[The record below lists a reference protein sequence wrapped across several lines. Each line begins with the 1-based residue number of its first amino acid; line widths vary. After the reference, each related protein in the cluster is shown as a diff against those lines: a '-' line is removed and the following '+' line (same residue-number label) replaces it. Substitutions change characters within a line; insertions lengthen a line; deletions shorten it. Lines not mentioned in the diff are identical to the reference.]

1 MAAPIGQ
8 TGVMESRG
16 EALRCVIVDDNPE
29 FLDAAAEFLGHHG
42 ITVVGCASTIA
53 EALNCVAQRR
63 PDIAVVDV
71 NLGDESGFDLA
82 EQLAR
87 GPGSPPV
94 VLTSTESEE
103 ELGDMIAVSP
113 AIGFVPK
120 AGLSPDALRRLLGAP
135 PARPDG

>member
-1 MAAPIGQ
+1 
-8 TGVMESRG
+8 
-16 EALRCVIVDDNPE
+16 VD
-29 FLDAAAEFLGHHG
+29 
-42 ITVVGCASTIA
+42 I
-53 EALNCVAQRR
+53 
-63 PDIAVVDV
+63 

-87 GPGSPPV
+87 GSGSPPV

-120 AGLSPDALRRLLGAP
+120 AGLSPDALRRLLGGAS
-135 PARPDG
+135 ARQDG